1 MFGRVQVLGFLGCL
15 AYLLCA
21 CSSPSIAKGMEFGT
35 RMPAHYPKTVSTL
48 QSVQHA
54 TPTPEQLETS
64 IKDNAN
70 LNENQDVVTPGI
82 VMTQQIANTQAPVL
96 LTPLPDIA
104 VCSPLDNFPLE
115 KLPKIVS
122 DPYRP
127 PPPGSDNRH
136 QGVDFVYH
144 RLAGVEIP
152 IIGVQVNSVLPGYVA
167 AALVDTFPYGNVVIV
182 ETPGVWLP
190 PGLLEALGMKSDQS
204 LYLLYA
210 HLQEAPLVKMAEV
223 VDRCQPI
230 GKVGNSGNTEAAH
243 LHFETRIGPA
253 GTVFPTMY
261 GLLSDAPED
270 ARRNYTLWR
279 TSGIFQH
286 FDPMYLLMGLE

>member
-1 MFGRVQVLGFLGCL
+1 MFGRVQFLSFMGCL

-21 CSSPSIAKGMEFGT
+21 CSSPGVAKGMEFNSQT
-35 RMPAHYPKTVSTL
+35 PAQNPKSISTL
-48 QSVQHA
+48 QSVQHV
-54 TPTPEQLETS
+54 TPTPVQLETTVPD
-64 IKDNAN
+64 IVN
-70 LNENQDVVTPGI
+70 LSAVQNNVTPEMAATI
-82 VMTQQIANTQAPVL
+82 LIANTQTSVR
-96 LTPLPDIA
+96 LTPLPEVAI
-104 VCSPLDNFPLE
+104 CSPLDNFPIE

-167 AALVDTFPYGNVVIV
+167 AALSDTFPYGNVVIV

-190 PGLLEALGMKSDQS
+190 SDLLEALGMSSDQS

-210 HLQEAPLVKMAEV
+210 HLQEAPLVMMTDAV
-223 VDRCQPI
+223 VRCQPI
-230 GKVGNSGNTEAAH
+230 GKVGHSGNTEAAH
-243 LHFETRIGPA
+243 LHFETRIGPS
-253 GTVFPTMY
+253 GTVFPSMY
-261 GLLSDAPED
+261 GLLPDSPEE

-286 FDPMYLLMGLE
+286 FDPMFLLMGLE